1 MVQPQTV
8 QVDAFSSGPPRVS
21 FQPTLTS
28 AGVEKA
34 TAAIKTAFAN
44 CVRQT
49 GLRPDGCPQA
59 AESSFVN
66 SGQWQLI
73 GDPTQSIT
81 FSVNSPADSTTNM
94 VGSGHFQMVFNYQ
107 ESAHKPSGG
116 GYQATLNLASDD
128 VTVASIHAATGLPA
142 VVRPAAA
149 TDQAVEA
156 IVAKGLTACASITS
170 GNPGACPQLFIFP
183 DATDFHWTLVT
194 DPLLNA
200 RVTYDPSSGLFTV
213 KGAFDMKVDY
223 KLRGYPYTTYS
234 TTTTY
239 LAYLFWDGQQVVLV
253 TIDGE

>member
-1 MVQPQTV
+1 
-8 QVDAFSSGPPRVS
+8 
-21 FQPTLTS
+21 
-28 AGVEKA
+28 
-34 TAAIKTAFAN
+34 
-44 CVRQT
+44 
-49 GLRPDGCPQA
+49 
-59 AESSFVN
+59 
-66 SGQWQLI
+66 
-73 GDPTQSIT
+73 
-81 FSVNSPADSTTNM
+81 M

-156 IVAKGLTACASITS
+156 IVAKGLTVCASITS

-200 RVTYDPSSGLFTV
+200 RVSYDSSTGLFMV

-223 KLRGYPYTTYS
+223 KLRGYPYSTYS
-234 TTTTY
+234 ITTTY